1 MAITEDARFEMH
13 LKLRN
18 ILGEKVAE
26 TLMEHLPPSGWG
38 DVARKSDLDLLA
50 VEMRHL
56 ITALDAKFESK
67 TNGFEVRFSHIDS
80 RLRGIVAGMWAMGG
94 IMSAFFVAILTKI

>member
-18 ILGEKVAE
+18 VLGEKVADM
-26 TLMEHLPPSGWG
+26 LMEHLPPSGWG
-38 DVARKSDLDLLA
+38 DVERKADLELLST
-50 VEMRHL
+50 ELRHL
-56 ITALDAKFESK
+56 RETTDAKFE
-67 TNGFEVRFSHIDS
+67 TMNMRFSHIDS

-94 IMSAFFVAILTKI
+94 IMSAFFVAILTKL

>member
-38 DVARKSDLDLLA
+38 DVARKVDLELLYA
-50 VEMRHL
+50 ELRHFRDS
-56 ITALDAKFESK
+56 TDAKFD
-67 TNGFEVRFSHIDS
+67 TINMRFSHIDS

-94 IMSAFFVAILTKI
+94 IMIAFFVAILAKL

>member
-18 ILGEKVAE
+18 VLGEKVADM
-26 TLMEHLPPSGWG
+26 LMEHLPPSGWG
-38 DVARKSDLDLLA
+38 DVARKADLELLS
-50 VEMRHL
+50 VELRHL
-56 ITALDAKFESK
+56 RETTDAKFEMM
-67 TNGFEVRFSHIDS
+67 EMRFSHIDS

>member
-18 ILGEKVAE
+18 VLGEKVADM
-26 TLMEHLPPSGWG
+26 LMEHLPPSGWG
-38 DVARKSDLDLLA
+38 DVARKADLELLST
-50 VEMRHL
+50 ELRHL
-56 ITALDAKFESK
+56 RETTDAKFE
-67 TNGFEVRFSHIDS
+67 TMNMRFSHIDS